1 MKKLFLVFLLILS
14 ISMNAQV
21 TDDFSDG
28 DFTSNPAW
36 TGDVT
41 YFKVNTSYELQLNS
55 SGDNTSALATACTM
69 ADSMEWNIKVKL
81 SFSPSDNN
89 NARIYLISNQPDLKS
104 NLNGYYLKLGET
116 GSNDAIELIK
126 QAGNVH
132 TSLCRGTSG
141 LLANAFTVRI
151 RVIRDHSGNWSIY
164 ADPAGGTAYQPEATA
179 TDNTFATSSW
189 FGVYCKY
196 TSSNSTKFYFDDVY
210 TGDVIVDKTPPSL
223 LTVKVLSSN
232 TIDLK
237 FSESLNQASAENLA
251 NYNIDQGMGNPSVAV
266 RDAQDFSLVHLLLAS
281 DLNSDVVYNLS
292 VTGIKD
298 LAGNVMP
305 ETQLQVGWHRVKQF
319 DVLIN
324 EIMAD
329 PNPMVG
335 LPDEEYIELYN
346 RSAFPVDLENWT
358 LKAGSSLKTFPA
370 FNLPAGGYLI
380 LGSED
385 AQSALSVYGLFFG
398 FSSFSLVNTGTT
410 LTLSDPEGYVIHSVS
425 YTEDWY
431 SSDYKME
438 GGWSLEQIDPMNPC
452 GDRLNWTAS
461 NDASGGT
468 PGRINNANAPNPDH
482 ILPAIQRV
490 GVDSPT
496 LIPVWFTESM
506 DSTTISDPA
515 NYSIDNGIGSPS
527 ALLLSGPGY
536 RKVTMILANPIVQ
549 GTVYTLA
556 ITGSFADCA
565 GNIISSST
573 SARFAIPS
581 VPRSNDLVINEV
593 LFNPAPGCAD
603 FVEIFNRTGDVFDM
617 QQLILAQN
625 DTATLQLTD
634 ESSLSSESRLILPGD
649 YLVITTDTAAVKAFY
664 STTNPAGFVQ
674 VSDMPSMSDTEGSI
688 ALALKTGEIIDNF
701 AYNAAMHYPLL
712 TNTEGVSLE
721 RINPNLPT
729 NQVSNWHSAS
739 QTAGFAT
746 PAYQNSQF
754 GVVENPDNEILLS
767 PDVFSPDSDGKDD
780 YLTIAYSFDEPGYNA
795 RVTIFDATGRQ
806 VRKLVNNELCGISGA
821 FTWDGITDDNIKA
834 GVGRYIVYIE
844 IFDLKG
850 NVKHFKKTTVLAGK
864 L

>member
-1 MKKLFLVFLLILS
+1 MKKLFSVFLIILS
-14 ISMNAQV
+14 ISVNAQL

-28 DFTSNPAW
+28 DFTSNPSW
-36 TGDVT
+36 TGDAAH
-41 YFKVNTSYELQLNS
+41 FKVNTTYELQLNS
-55 SGDNTSALATACTM
+55 SGDNTSILATACTM

-89 NARIYLISNQPDLKS
+89 NARIYLVSNQPDLKS

-151 RVIRDHSGNWSIY
+151 RVIRNHSGNWSIY
-164 ADPAGGTAYQPEATA
+164 ADPSGGTAYQPEATA
-179 TDNTFATSSW
+179 TDNTFTTTSW

-210 TGDVIVDKTPPSL
+210 AGEVIVDKTPPSL
-223 LTVKVLSSN
+223 LTAKVLSAN

-237 FSESLNQASAENLA
+237 FSENISQASAENTA
-251 NYNIDQGMGNPSVAV
+251 NYIIDQGIGNPSVAV
-266 RDAQDFSLVHLLLAS
+266 RDMQDFSIVHLLFAT
-281 DLNSDVVYNLS
+281 DLTSDVVYTLS
-292 VTGIKD
+292 VAGIKD
-298 LAGNVMP
+298 MAGNVMQ
-305 ETQLQVGWHRVKQF
+305 ETQVPVGWHRVGQF

-329 PNPMVG
+329 PNPVVG

-346 RSAFPVDLENWT
+346 RSAFAVDLENWT
-358 LKAGSSLKTFPA
+358 LKAGSSLKTFPS
-370 FNLPAGGYLI
+370 FTLPAGGYVI
-380 LGSED
+380 LGSDD
-385 AQSALSVYGLFFG
+385 AQAAFSAYGQFVG

-410 LTLSDPEGYVIHSVS
+410 LTLSDPEGHLIHSVS
-425 YTEDWY
+425 YTDEWY
-431 SSDYKME
+431 RSDYKME

-452 GDRLNWTAS
+452 GDKLNWTAS

-468 PGRINNANAPNPDH
+468 PGRINNANAANPDH
-482 ILPAIQRV
+482 ILPSIQRV

-506 DSTTISDPA
+506 DSTTISNPD
-515 NYSIDNGIGSPS
+515 NYMIDQGIGSPL
-527 ALLLSGPGY
+527 ALLLAGPDF
-536 RKVTMILANPIVQ
+536 RKVTMILANPILQ
-549 GTVYTLA
+549 GTVYTLT
-556 ITGSFADCA
+556 INGSFSDCA

-573 SARFAIPS
+573 SAKFAIPS
-581 VPRSNDLVINEV
+581 VVRPNNIVINEV
-593 LFNPAPGCAD
+593 LFNPAPGGAD
-603 FVEIFNRTGDVFDM
+603 FVEIYN
-617 QQLILAQN
+617 
-625 DTATLQLTD
+625 
-634 ESSLSSESRLILPGD
+634 LSSEVFDIQWLTLAQCDTSALLLSDVSNLSSDSRLILPGD
-649 YLVITTDTAAVKAFY
+649 YLVLTTDSAAVKAVY
-664 STTNPAGFVQ
+664 KTTNPAGFVQ
-674 VSDMPSMSDTEGSI
+674 LSDMPSMNDDEGSI
-688 ALALKTGEIIDNF
+688 ALATKTGEIIDRF
-701 AYNAAMHYPLL
+701 AYNEAMHYPLL
-712 TNTEGVSLE
+712 NTSEGVSLE
-721 RINPNLPT
+721 RINPGLPS
-729 NQVSNWHSAS
+729 NQASNWHSAS

-767 PDVFSPDSDGKDD
+767 PDVFSPDNDGKDD

-806 VRKLVNNELCGISGA
+806 VRKLVNNELCGMTGA

-834 GVGRYIVYIE
+834 GIGRYIVYIE

-850 NVKHFKKTTVLAGK
+850 NLKHFKKTTVLAGK